1 MQDLFLYD
9 NATGSLRINEYG
21 ILLVK
26 EFKTLWDPERNKCKE
41 DPKGL
46 KRLRAW
52 KEFKYIWLMID
63 WKSPYQQYLEQERH
77 LAALEDSGLT
87 DDEWNDPDFRA
98 ACRKYQEIKDSSRIL
113 SLIKTAYRTLEKMR
127 VSLDNIDFEERD
139 NNLKPIFKPKDVLA
153 DIASIGTMADKLK
166 ELELSYKKDLLTTT
180 SKNRGDVEEGF
191 EIGRASCRERV

>member
-21 ILLVK
+21 ILLIK

-87 DDEWNDPDFRA
+87 NDEWNDPDFRA

-191 EIGRASCRERV
+191 DDE

>member
-21 ILLVK
+21 ILLIN

-63 WKSPYQQYLEQERH
+63 WKSPYQQYLEQEKH
-77 LAALEDSGLT
+77 AAALEDSGLT
-87 DDEWNDPDFRA
+87 EDEWNDPDFRA

-166 ELELSYKKDLLTTT
+166 ELELSYKKDLLATT

-191 EIGRASCRERV
+191 DDE

>member
-87 DDEWNDPDFRA
+87 DDEWNDPGFRA

-191 EIGRASCRERV
+191 DDE

>member
-1 MQDLFLYD
+1 MRDLFLYD

-191 EIGRASCRERV
+191 DDE

>member
-1 MQDLFLYD
+1 
-9 NATGSLRINEYG
+9 
-21 ILLVK
+21 
-26 EFKTLWDPERNKCKE
+26 
-41 DPKGL
+41 
-46 KRLRAW
+46 
-52 KEFKYIWLMID
+52 MID

-191 EIGRASCRERV
+191 DDE

>member
-87 DDEWNDPDFRA
+87 DDEWNEPDFRA

-191 EIGRASCRERV
+191 DDE

>member
-1 MQDLFLYD
+1 MQDIFLYD

-21 ILLVK
+21 ILLIN

-191 EIGRASCRERV
+191 DDE